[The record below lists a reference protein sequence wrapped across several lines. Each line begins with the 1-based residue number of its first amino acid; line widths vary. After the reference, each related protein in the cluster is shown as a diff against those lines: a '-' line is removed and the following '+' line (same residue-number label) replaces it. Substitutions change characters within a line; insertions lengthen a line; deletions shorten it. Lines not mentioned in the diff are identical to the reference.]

1 MQQIVCKKN
10 IMIETNKQMC
20 AHNENQNQFLFLY
33 NFSKVQNDL
42 SNSGAISMIFTCKN
56 ISTYM
61 FCDLS
66 FIKK

>member
-33 NFSKVQNDL
+33 NFSKVAKDNRIIL
-42 SNSGAISMIFTCKN
+42 VILEL
-56 ISTYM
+56 YP
-61 FCDLS
+61 
-66 FIKK
+66 